1 MSEQGGKIM
10 EFSHI
15 SVLLYEAIDSLNI
28 KENGVYVD
36 CTAGGGGHSA
46 EILKRLGE
54 NGRLFAL
61 DRDPEAIETLEN
73 RFRDDKRV
81 TVVRTNFENIRSV
94 LLSHDVFSADG
105 VLADLGVSSH
115 QLDSAERGFSFHNDA
130 PLDMRMSK
138 EGVSAAD
145 LVNSLSERE
154 LERIIRINGEEKFSR
169 SIAKAIVREREKAPI
184 ETTLKLVD
192 VIKSAMPQAAKKNP
206 GHPARRTFQALRIEV
221 NGELEKLEN
230 ALNEMFE
237 SLSVGGR
244 LSVITF
250 HSLEDRIVKRKFASL
265 CVGCTCPPDFPV
277 CVCGKTP
284 RGKLPFKSVLP
295 SNEEIERNPRSRSA
309 RLRSIEKL
317 K

>member
-1 MSEQGGKIM
+1 M
-10 EFSHI
+10 EFSHV
-15 SVLLYEAIDSLNI
+15 SVLLFEAVGSLNI
-28 KENGVYVD
+28 KKDGVYVD

-46 EILKRLGE
+46 EILKRLE

-61 DRDPEAIETLEN
+61 DRDPEAIAALKE
-73 RFRDDKRV
+73 RFKGDERV
-81 TVVRTNFENIRSV
+81 TVVQTEFENIRSV
-94 LLSHDVFSADG
+94 LASYGEEHADG

-115 QLDSAERGFSFHNDA
+115 QLDTAERGFSFHSDA

-138 EGVSAAD
+138 QGVSAAD

-154 LERIIRINGEEKFSR
+154 LERIIRTNGEEKFSR
-169 SIAKAIVREREKAPI
+169 SIARAIVRERQKKPV
-184 ETTLKLVD
+184 ETTLELVEI
-192 VIKSAMPQAAKKNP
+192 IKSAMPEAAKRNP

-221 NGELEKLEN
+221 NGELDRLESS
-230 ALNEMFE
+230 LEEMFS
-237 SLSVGGR
+237 SLCVGGR

-265 CVGCTCPPDFPV
+265 CTGCTCPPSFPV

-284 RGKLPFKSVLP
+284 RGRLVFKSVLP
-295 SNEEIERNPRSRSA
+295 GEQELEANPRSRSA

>member
-1 MSEQGGKIM
+1 M
-10 EFSHI
+10 EFSHV
-15 SVLLYEAIDSLNI
+15 SVLLYEAVSSLDI
-28 KENGVYVD
+28 KKDGVYVD

-46 EILKRLGE
+46 EILKRLE

-61 DRDPEAIETLEN
+61 DRDPEAIAALKE
-73 RFRDDKRV
+73 RFKGDERV
-81 TVVRTNFENIRSV
+81 TVVQTEFENIRSV
-94 LLSHDVFSADG
+94 LASYGEEHADG

-115 QLDSAERGFSFHNDA
+115 QLDTAERGFSFHSDA

-138 EGVSAAD
+138 QGVSAAD

-154 LERIIRINGEEKFSR
+154 LERIIRTNGEEKFSR
-169 SIAKAIVREREKAPI
+169 SIARAIVRERQKKPV
-184 ETTLKLVD
+184 ETTLELVD
-192 VIKSAMPQAAKKNP
+192 IIKSAMPEAAKRNP

-221 NGELEKLEN
+221 NGELDRLESS
-230 ALNEMFE
+230 LEEMFS
-237 SLSVGGR
+237 SLCVGGR

-265 CVGCTCPPDFPV
+265 CTGCTCPPSFPV

-284 RGKLPFKSVLP
+284 RGKLAFKSVLP
-295 SNEEIERNPRSRSA
+295 GEQELEANPRSRSA

>member
-1 MSEQGGKIM
+1 M

-15 SVLLYEAIDSLNI
+15 SVLLFEAIDSLNI
-28 KENGVYVD
+28 KKDGVYVD

-46 EILKRLGE
+46 EILKRLGPC
-54 NGRLFAL
+54 GRLFAL
-61 DRDPEAIETLEN
+61 DQDPEAIETLN
-73 RFRDDKRV
+73 DRFKDDERV

-94 LLSHDVFSADG
+94 LLSHGVTSADG
-105 VLADLGVSSH
+105 ILADLGVSSH

-138 EGVSAAD
+138 EGASAAD

-154 LERIIRINGEEKFSR
+154 LERIIRVHGEEKFSR
-169 SIAKAIVREREKAPI
+169 SIAKAIVREREKKPI
-184 ETTLKLVD
+184 ETTLQFVD
-192 VIKSAMPQAAKKNP
+192 VIKSAMPEAAKRNP

-230 ALNEMFE
+230 SLNEMFE

-284 RGKLPFKSVLP
+284 EGKLPFKSVLP
-295 SNEEIERNPRSRSA
+295 SESEIEKNPRSRSA

>member
-1 MSEQGGKIM
+1 M
-10 EFSHI
+10 EFSHV
-15 SVLLYEAIDSLNI
+15 SVLLYEAVSSLDI
-28 KENGVYVD
+28 KKDGVYVD

-46 EILKRLGE
+46 EILKRLE

-61 DRDPEAIETLEN
+61 DRDPEAIATLKE
-73 RFRDDKRV
+73 RFKGDERV
-81 TVVRTNFENIRSV
+81 TVVQTEFENIRSV
-94 LLSHDVFSADG
+94 LASYGEEHADG

-115 QLDSAERGFSFHNDA
+115 QLDTAERGFSFHNDA

-138 EGVSAAD
+138 QGVSAAD

-154 LERIIRINGEEKFSR
+154 LERIIRTNGEEKFSR
-169 SIAKAIVREREKAPI
+169 SIARAIVRERQKKPV
-184 ETTLKLVD
+184 ETTLELVD
-192 VIKSAMPQAAKKNP
+192 IIKSAMPEAAKRNP

-221 NGELEKLEN
+221 NGELDRLESS
-230 ALNEMFE
+230 LEEMFS
-237 SLSVGGR
+237 SLCVGGR

-265 CVGCTCPPDFPV
+265 CTGCTCPPSFPV

-284 RGKLPFKSVLP
+284 RGRLAFKSVLP
-295 SNEEIERNPRSRSA
+295 GEQELEANPRSRSA

>member
-1 MSEQGGKIM
+1 M
-10 EFSHI
+10 EFSHV
-15 SVLLYEAIDSLNI
+15 SVLLFEAVSSLDI
-28 KENGVYVD
+28 KKDGVYVD

-46 EILKRLGE
+46 EILKRLE

-61 DRDPEAIETLEN
+61 DRDPEAIAVLKE
-73 RFRDDKRV
+73 RFKDDERV
-81 TVVRTNFENIRSV
+81 TVVRTEFENIRSV
-94 LLSHDVFSADG
+94 LASYGEEHADG

-115 QLDSAERGFSFHNDA
+115 QLDTAERGFSFHSDA

-138 EGVSAAD
+138 QGVSAAD

-154 LERIIRINGEEKFSR
+154 LERIIRTNGEEKFSR
-169 SIAKAIVREREKAPI
+169 SIARAIVRERQKKPV
-184 ETTLKLVD
+184 ETTLELVEI
-192 VIKSAMPQAAKKNP
+192 IKSAMPEAAKRNP

-221 NGELEKLEN
+221 NGELDRLESS
-230 ALNEMFE
+230 LEEMFS
-237 SLSVGGR
+237 SLCVGGR

-265 CVGCTCPPDFPV
+265 CTGCTCPPSFPV

-284 RGKLPFKSVLP
+284 RGKLAFKSVLP
-295 SNEEIERNPRSRSA
+295 GEQELEANPRSRSA